1 MSLDL
6 AEDTIIIFTIWWDK
20 PRMTW
25 GRGKPALD
33 TKIQKTQI
41 LQWKISHKWETSAN
55 TSSWR
60 STLTNPSYSTWL
72 FPQPWP
78 STSKGCPI
86 LFRIVTVLVFQ
97 IVTFT
102 LNSHTVLKVLV
113 QVTTLLCCPRLPSSI
128 SLWLWGWDHVITLNL
143 QMFVIWWY
151 CLLSVLITKYWSL
164 GNF

>member
-6 AEDTIIIFTIWWDK
+6 AEDTIIIFTIGWDK

-25 GRGKPALD
+25 GRGKPVLD

-41 LQWKISHKWETSAN
+41 LQREISHKWETSAN

-60 STLTNPSYSTWL
+60 PTLTNPSYSTWL

-86 LFRIVTVLVFQ
+86 LFRIATFLVFQ

-102 LNSHTVLKVLV
+102 LNSHTALKVLV
-113 QVTTLLCCPRLPSSI
+113 QVTTLPEVTLFYKPMVVRMGPRYHAESADVCDMMVLPTFCFDNKI
-128 SLWLWGWDHVITLNL
+128 LEPG
-143 QMFVIWWY
+143 
-151 CLLSVLITKYWSL
+151 
-164 GNF
+164 